1 LALVYALQEV
11 STDLEV
17 TRCYSYW
24 VHVIMSD
31 IRVYATLVIT
41 DPRILDFVTLSPGPM
56 SSVPINRHAL
66 SRK

>member
-1 LALVYALQEV
+1 MALVYALQEV

-17 TRCYSYW
+17 TRCYSSW
-24 VHVIMSD
+24 VYVILSD
-31 IRVYATLVIT
+31 IRVYATLGIT
-41 DPRILDFVTLSPGPM
+41 NPRILDFVTRFPGPM